1 MKYYNV
7 RTIEGSKVDI
17 SEFDIKHMKVV
28 KNKEKY
34 VLHLKDEVLNVDD
47 SVINMLK
54 FIYPYIKVIEI

>member
-28 KNKEKY
+28 KKKDNY
-34 VLHLKDEVLNVDD
+34 VLHLPKEVLNVDD
-47 SVINMLK
+47 SVINMIK

>member
-34 VLHLKDEVLNVDD
+34 VLHLPNEVLNVDD
-47 SVINMLK
+47 SVINMIK

>member
-17 SEFDIKHMKVV
+17 TEFDIKHMKVV
-28 KNKEKY
+28 KNKDYY
-34 VLHLKDEVLNVDD
+34 VLHLPNEVLNVDD
-47 SVINMLK
+47 SVINMIK